1 MRTLAAILAFGCL
14 AAALPAT
21 AQTGNQSDVTGVT
34 TTSSTIAGGAFA
46 PSPGQVAATANPTV
60 QAAVA
65 QASATVAAQLSTGT
79 MTTPTGV
86 SIPVAAQQAVAAV
99 MTTNVVNSPAGL
111 ALAAELGGN
120 TAAAALVE
128 SVTGLLSSPATGQLA
143 SAIGNLNAIVDAAP
157 VEFLA
162 NPPPAFVAIQ
172 ASLAAMVQAA
182 NAVQARAVVPPGRV
196 ARASR

>member
-1 MRTLAAILAFGCL
+1 MKTITRLVALGCIT
-14 AAALPAT
+14 AALPAS
-21 AQTGNQSDVTGVT
+21 AQTGNQSDVTGVAT
-34 TTSSTIAGGAFA
+34 TGSTIAGGAFA
-46 PSPGQVAATANPTV
+46 PSPGQVATTATPAV

-79 MTTPTGV
+79 MTTPTGIA
-86 SIPVAAQQAVAAV
+86 IPAAAQQAVAAV
-99 MTTNVVNSPAGL
+99 MTTNVVNTTAGV

-128 SVTGLLSSPATGQLA
+128 SVTGLLTSPAPGQFA
-143 SAIGNLNAIVDAAP
+143 SAIGNLNALIDAAP

-162 NPPPAFVAIQ
+162 NPPPGFLAIQ

-182 NAVQARAVVPPGRV
+182 NAAQARAGVPSRV
-196 ARASR
+196 ARAPR